1 MDGDQEAILRRIV
14 RENQEARARFQGLAA
29 RTSSAVVAGDWD
41 EFQTI
46 IKEASNDGDNESS
59 EPDPTGVDAAQGP
72 ASSPQ

>member
-46 IKEASNDGDNESS
+46 IKEAGNDGNDSESTG
-59 EPDPTGVDAAQGP
+59 PTGIDAAQGP
-72 ASSPQ
+72 AGSP